1 MPAPPPLRR
10 ILGAAAGALC
20 VGLTVLWLLAGPSS
34 SGLVRLLEFL
44 ATLGAGVA
52 ILSVVVALV
61 SARLGDWRHPASEE
75 EFELLV
81 QRSERLAHDGLA
93 AEPDEIQFMDL
104 DPFSDGDFAELVRDA
119 LDDLPDLLLNALR
132 HVPVVISD
140 QGRRHRAYGL
150 YQGDGAHRDDH
161 PDRIVIFRDTLRR
174 DFGRDPEALRDQVTR
189 TVRHELAHHVGFDEM
204 GVKGLGL

>member
-1 MPAPPPLRR
+1 MPAPPPLGK
-10 ILGAAAGALC
+10 ILRAAVGALC
-20 VGLTVLWLLAGPSS
+20 VGLTVVWMLDGPSP
-34 SGLVRLLEFL
+34 SGPIRLLEFL
-44 ATLGAGVA
+44 ATLVAGVA
-52 ILSVVVALV
+52 VLGVVVALI
-61 SARLGDWRHPASEE
+61 SSRLGDWRNPASEE

-93 AEPDEIQFMDL
+93 ADPDEVEFMEL
-104 DPFSDGDFAELVRDA
+104 DPLSDDDFAELVRDA
-119 LDDLPDLLLNALR
+119 LDELPDLLMNALK

-174 DFGRDPEALRDQVTR
+174 DFGADPEALREQVTR